1 MTTSIAK
8 VKTIKL
14 SVALAG
20 FGCPNK
26 EGTEGKYMY
35 NQYAMNRRARA
46 NKGETF
52 GVQTVDPK
60 VDNCT
65 FAKSNVYVDKD
76 GNLDRKVKLSGDCI
90 RHAIFGSTVN
100 PAIKEDVTTLVAYI
114 ASHEGLVRGYLN
126 TSDTSTTTKRK
137 SPLTVTDAELDND
150 AVSQIETH
158 SSSGARTENSFFS
171 KERIGKSHFSF
182 EAFIDLSELSVL
194 SCCDTFDRPC
204 VKEEHQQL
212 FEAQLTKNGIGF
224 KKIALKKKN
233 DHQGEV
239 CYQLDDKSV
248 NDLVNVLLKKISN
261 IHISNA
267 TEFVDFESMT
277 VTFIKED
284 GTRENVKFSDGKLE
298 KDFSVASQYEETD
311 YDKAL
316 EAERA
321 IREMLNEKKNK
332 KDKKGKKGS
341 KKTPEAETD
350 AEDK

>member
-14 SVALAG
+14 NVALAG

-26 EGTEGKYMY
+26 EGKEGKYMY
-35 NQYAMNRRARA
+35 NQYAMNRRTRA
-46 NKGETF
+46 KNGETF
-52 GVQTVDPK
+52 GVQTVDPT

-76 GNLDRKVKLSGDCI
+76 GNLDRKAKLSGDCI
-90 RHAIFGSTVN
+90 RHNIFGTIMN

-126 TSDTSTTTKRK
+126 PDKNGTTTKRK

-150 AVSQIETH
+150 AVPQIETH
-158 SSSGARTENSFFS
+158 SSSGARTDTSFFT
-171 KERIGKSHFSF
+171 KERYGKTHFSF

-212 FEAQLTKNGIGF
+212 FEAQLKKNGIGF
-224 KKIALKKKN
+224 KKLALKKKN

-248 NDLVNVLLKKISN
+248 NELVNILLKKISN

-284 GTRENVKFSDGKLE
+284 GTREDVKFTDGKLE
-298 KDFSVASQYEETD
+298 KEFSVASQYEETD

-316 EAERA
+316 EAERLTREA
-321 IREMLNEKKNK
+321 IKGTKEKPAK
-332 KDKKGKKGS
+332 KTS
-341 KKTPEAETD
+341 KKKSDKEEPAET
-350 AEDK
+350 K